1 MKWYVEVPEFEMLIQ
16 LDDEGINELKEMIND
31 DVLKIKIT
39 ANRLK
44 IAMSDE
50 ELLEKSRSGISIGY
64 FPPDD
69 LIDENGVKAE
79 ILENNQIKINVS
91 PFIFK
96 FTPKPKF
103 VNELQPQLMSL
114 KSLYKIRFDFPSAG
128 GEVISSNLRSV
139 TEKYKA
145 LDYSSKEDPLPEIEY
160 TYTNH
165 FERIYAIPEINYKNA
180 DKEFNGSIRKMLEV
194 T

>member
-31 DVLKIKIT
+31 DVLKLRIS
-39 ANRLK
+39 ANQLK
-44 IAMSDE
+44 FAMSDE
-50 ELLEKSRSGISIGY
+50 ELLEKSRGGMSIGY

-69 LIDENGVKAE
+69 LIDENGVKTE

-96 FTPKPKF
+96 FTPKSRF
-103 VNELQPQLMSL
+103 VDELQPQLMSL
-114 KSLYKIRFDFPSAG
+114 KSLYKISFDFPSTG

-139 TEKYKA
+139 TEKYMD

-160 TYTNH
+160 TYTTY
-165 FERIYAIPEINYKNA
+165 FGRIYAIPEINYKNA
-180 DKEFNGSIRKMLEV
+180 DKEFNGSIRKMLEG
-194 T
+194 